1 MDSFTTMELF
11 QTQPL
16 VADVPV
22 SAAVQS
28 EEETIRELVDEDT
41 KVGFGGY
48 CVVA

>member
-1 MDSFTTMELF
+1 MDSFTTLDLF
-11 QTQPL
+11 ETEPI
-16 VADVPV
+16 VADVPI

-28 EEETIRELVDEDT
+28 EEEMIRELVDEDT